1 MTLDGPR
8 SAIPASANHIF
19 PRTSIPTS
27 NAAATTAAATVIG
40 LALSFTPISPIQMLI
55 WSAVING
62 VVAVPIMA
70 VMMLLATNR
79 TAMGRFHIGRR
90 LALVGW
96 AGTGLMAL
104 TVAALFWSMLWT

>member
-1 MTLDGPR
+1 VGFY
-8 SAIPASANHIF
+8 AII
-19 PRTSIPTS
+19 
-27 NAAATTAAATVIG
+27 AAATVIG